1 MKRQEN
7 KEIKGEENYR
17 KHEVERIKRF
27 LDKLLGFLK
36 ALKYSGSQQV
46 HADN

>member
-36 ALKYSGSQQV
+36 DKIFWQSTST